1 MVNNNNNNNN
11 SSAAISAPSSPG
23 AGGVCSV
30 GDIMMAATVAN
41 NNHLQNSSDS
51 NHNGGSTTPSGVS
64 GSNVV
69 SNLDHH
75 SLLHPS
81 LNFPFLPMMSPQQE
95 IQFANMLY
103 CQSKY
108 VPGFRVCRY

>member
-64 GSNVV
+64 GSNV